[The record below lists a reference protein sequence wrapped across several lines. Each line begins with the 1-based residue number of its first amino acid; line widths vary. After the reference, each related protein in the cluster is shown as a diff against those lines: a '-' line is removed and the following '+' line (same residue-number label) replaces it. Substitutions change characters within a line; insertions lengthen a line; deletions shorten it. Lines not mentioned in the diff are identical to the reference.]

1 MAWLEKEA
9 KVIEELVGL
18 LHNRIDVLLE
28 DVGTFFLMGAI
39 VGGGLM
45 VLASSVV
52 TLLSPGVTVPLLGIA
67 VWAHV
72 RNRKEAA
79 EHKRISQRI
88 QELQDELP
96 SK

>member
-45 VLASSVV
+45 VLASSVE
-52 TLLSPGVTVPLLGIA
+52 LCYPLG
-67 VWAHV
+67 
-72 RNRKEAA
+72 
-79 EHKRISQRI
+79 
-88 QELQDELP
+88 
-96 SK
+96 